1 MSKAVEYLEN
11 SGKKHMKPTE
21 LSTQMNPEISRNI
34 TLLRYPAIVMVVM
47 IHNIFEYA
55 PLPVFCKYFER
66 FFSYSFPQVG
76 VPIFFAASGY
86 LLFHKAEF
94 ENVSYFEL
102 IKRRFQ
108 SLVIPY
114 IFWNAAVLA
123 FYLLGPLLPVLGK
136 FFLSGK
142 LNNYQWYDYLLRSF
156 GITEYYPIAFQFWFI
171 RNLFIFV
178 LLYPVFLWIMRRI
191 NWQILLPGAIAMLFL
206 PKYPFEGLSYFL
218 IGGILAV
225 NKLTLEGSRKYLPYL
240 ALVFAA
246 GVALYTI
253 YLWPMRISLLCG
265 VLMCYH
271 LASWCAEYEKIK
283 KTLFTLAPS
292 GIFVFAAHGLFS
304 GILRRV
310 LQKIFMPQT
319 SLSLIFFYFLSL
331 AITLIVITVL
341 YFILKKTAPEILK
354 FTCGR

>member
-1 MSKAVEYLEN
+1 
-11 SGKKHMKPTE
+11 MKPAE
-21 LSTQMNPEISRNI
+21 LNTQMNPEISRNI

-47 IHNIFEYA
+47 IHNVFEYA
-55 PLPVFCKYFER
+55 PLPDFCKYFER

-94 ENVSYFEL
+94 ENASYYEL

-108 SLVIPY
+108 SLIIPY
-114 IFWNAAVLA
+114 LFWNAAVLT
-123 FYLLGPLLPVLGK
+123 FYLAGPHLPVLGK
-136 FFLSGK
+136 FFLSGR

-171 RNLFIFV
+171 RNLVVFV
-178 LLYPVFLWIMRRI
+178 LLYPVFLRIMRRI
-191 NWQILLPGAIAMLFL
+191 NWQILLLVAIAMLFL

-225 NKLTLEGSRKYLPYL
+225 KKLSLETTRNYLPYL

-253 YLWPMRISLLCG
+253 YLLPMRLSLLCG

-271 LASWCAEYEKIK
+271 LASWCAEHEKIK
-283 KTLFTLAPS
+283 QRLVALAPS
-292 GIFVFAAHGLFS
+292 SIFVFATHGLFS
-304 GILRRV
+304 GTLRRV
-310 LQKIFMPQT
+310 LQKIFMPQN

-331 AITLIVITVL
+331 VVTVAAMTAL
-341 YFILKKTAPEILK
+341 YFLLKKIAPKILK

>member
-1 MSKAVEYLEN
+1 
-11 SGKKHMKPTE
+11 MKPME
-21 LSTQMNPEISRNI
+21 LNTQMNPEISRNI

-47 IHNIFEYA
+47 IHNVFEYA

-86 LLFHKAEF
+86 LLFHKAAF
-94 ENVSYFEL
+94 ENASFTEL
-102 IKRRFQ
+102 IRRRFQ

-123 FYLLGPLLPVLGK
+123 FYLLGPHLPGLGK
-136 FFLSGK
+136 FFLSGR
-142 LNNYQWYDYLLRSF
+142 LSDYQWYDYFLRSF

-171 RNLFIFV
+171 RNLVIFV
-178 LLYPVFLWIMRRI
+178 LLYPVLLWAMRRI
-191 NWQILLPGAIAMLFL
+191 NWQWMVLGAMAMLFL

-218 IGGILAV
+218 FGGIIAV
-225 NKLTLEGSRKYLPYL
+225 NKLSLEGTRKYLPYL
-240 ALVFAA
+240 ALCFAA
-246 GVALYTI
+246 GVALYTA

-265 VLMCYH
+265 VLICYH
-271 LASWCAEYEKIK
+271 LVSWCAEHEKIK
-283 KTLFTLAPS
+283 QTLMMLAPS
-292 GIFVFAAHGLFS
+292 SFFVFAAHGLFS
-304 GILRRV
+304 GTLRRV
-310 LQKIFMPQT
+310 LQKIFMPQS

-331 AITLIVITVL
+331 AITIAAMTAL
-341 YFILKKTAPEILK
+341 YFVLKKIAPKILK